1 MIPAHD
7 AINAINVH
15 REEAVVVSTT
25 AALRIWSS
33 ASRRRD
39 LDVDLSDCMD
49 KASSVGLGVALAL
62 PSRKVLVLDCDSV
75 LRTGLSS
82 LTTIGNAS
90 PRNLVHF
97 LFEDGDY
104 MATDGQP
111 ISGME
116 RIDYPAHAKA
126 GGYART
132 CQFGDLEDLVISLQD
147 LLEDAGPTFVSLKVV
162 YQQDMPSFPQRT
174 MAESVAIVRA
184 ALDQKSSGI
193 SPLSTEPCG

>member
-1 MIPAHD
+1 MIPAHA
-7 AINAINVH
+7 AINAINLH
-15 REEAVVVSTT
+15 RKAAVVVSTT
-25 AALRIWSS
+25 AALRIWSCE
-33 ASRRRD
+33 SRRRD

-97 LFEDGDY
+97 LFEDGGHL
-104 MATDGQP
+104 ATQGQP

-116 RIDYPAHAKA
+116 RIDYQAHAKA

-132 CQFGDLEDLVISLQD
+132 RQFGDLEEFVISLQD
-147 LLEDAGPTFVSLKVV
+147 LLEDVGPTFVSLKVA
-162 YQQDMPSFPQRT
+162 YQRDLPDFPQRT
-174 MAESVAIVRA
+174 MGESVAIVRA
-184 ALDQKSSGI
+184 TLDPESSDVRPF
-193 SPLSTEPCG
+193 SMEP